1 MDLKMNNVIWWII
14 LGVFIVGTF
23 LYQKKLKNDL
33 LRKLFALKQDRNEKL
48 FFQALDETY
57 TKFVLSKFSIGYM
70 KYNYYLEEG
79 KYENAK
85 NMFNEL
91 KDIKTN
97 NNNKLSLYLSMFNK
111 AIEYKDNEFAI
122 SIKDKLIEYVNKNP
136 DNKAKL
142 IKGEI
147 NQLDKIYLK
156 KDTSILPELIL
167 TFEQADNDEIK
178 SLLAFRIAKL
188 YHYEN
193 NDQETKKYLLLA
205 KEYTQSINNKK
216 GIENILNDLNR
227 LD

>member
-1 MDLKMNNVIWWII
+1 MNNVIWWII
-14 LGVFIVGTF
+14 LGVFILGTF

-33 LRKLFALKQDRNEKL
+33 LRKLFVLKQDRNEKL

-79 KYENAK
+79 NYDEAK
-85 NMFNEL
+85 LIFNDL

-167 TFEQADNDEIK
+167 TFEQADNDEIIIDSSMK
-178 SLLAFRIAKL
+178 STDCG
-188 YHYEN
+188 YPWC
-193 NDQETKKYLLLA
+193 
-205 KEYTQSINNKK
+205 
-216 GIENILNDLNR
+216 IENENIISCVYYGYKDKSKMRKIYRKRFTLN
-227 LD
+227 